1 VLPNGMLTSHDRGM
15 GVETEMVEP
24 LQANVFSYVHT
35 FLWSPT
41 LIQILWRNIRKWY
54 RTSPQINFSLYGG
67 VSTILHPVSRGK
79 KKKKKKQEL
88 YTWEGLQALCRE
100 VFGYD
105 VKLSCLCERSHF
117 HACSGKGTPSQSY
130 PTPTI
135 PLGRM
140 HRRPTL
146 HRSMCKLHKG
156 NGIAASSS

>member
-1 VLPNGMLTSHDRGM
+1 
-15 GVETEMVEP
+15 
-24 LQANVFSYVHT
+24 
-35 FLWSPT
+35 
-41 LIQILWRNIRKWY
+41 
-54 RTSPQINFSLYGG
+54 
-67 VSTILHPVSRGK
+67 
-79 KKKKKKQEL
+79 
-88 YTWEGLQALCRE
+88 
-100 VFGYD
+100 

-156 NGIAASSS
+156 NGIAASSSWCSSGQVSYRRSPLNALILWKEGPGTSWASCIRYIARNRWLLVMELATCKHT